1 MKRRSALPL
10 LLCLLV
16 LLLTA
21 CGNGGKENNTTTW
34 TTEQMAG
41 AILAAGDSTAQVS
54 AIRSQEAQ
62 FASYAEGYYR
72 LNEAVEEGTILYV
85 GGVSAL
91 EVAVFRLAGDADT
104 AKAEAA
110 LQAYIDGRAGAFT
123 GYAPEEAAVL
133 EQSGTAVRG
142 QYVALLICPNQE
154 AAQAAFASA
163 FQGAPAPT
171 DPLPLKNDVLV
182 PVQEP
187 EKPEDPEPAPPE
199 TPEEPPEEVPQES
212 PAEAPSGTDTPP
224 AEEPPAETPAEQ
236 PPEPPAAPEEP
247 PAELPAPSVETVWQ
261 YDHQRLADAWEA
273 GDWSGLAEK
282 DRAILDKCKEVIDA
296 LITDNMSL
304 YDKELAIHDWMIAW
318 ADYDRAE
325 LDNHDHSQADPDNDN
340 PYGLLVGRKGICL
353 GLSLIHI

>member
-91 EVAVFRLAGDADT
+91 EVAVFRLAEDADT

-171 DPLPLKNDVLV
+171 EPLPLKQDLPA

-187 EKPEDPEPAPPE
+187 EKPEDP
-199 TPEEPPEEVPQES
+199 
-212 PAEAPSGTDTPP
+212 
-224 AEEPPAETPAEQ
+224 
-236 PPEPPAAPEEP
+236 
-247 PAELPAPSVETVWQ
+247 
-261 YDHQRLADAWEA
+261 
-273 GDWSGLAEK
+273 
-282 DRAILDKCKEVIDA
+282 
-296 LITDNMSL
+296 
-304 YDKELAIHDWMIAW
+304 
-318 ADYDRAE
+318 
-325 LDNHDHSQADPDNDN
+325 
-340 PYGLLVGRKGICL
+340 
-353 GLSLIHI
+353 